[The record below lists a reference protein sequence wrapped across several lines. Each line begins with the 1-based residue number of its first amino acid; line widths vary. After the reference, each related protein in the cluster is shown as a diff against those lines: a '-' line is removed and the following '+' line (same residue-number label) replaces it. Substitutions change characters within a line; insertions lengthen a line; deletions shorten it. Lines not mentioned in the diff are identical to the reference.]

1 MDAEETIAILVNGEP
16 KATYIDEY
24 GVQRFVPS
32 RVLIFLWENDQ
43 LDMNQLF
50 AAFMKDEFDLEAYQE
65 FYQDIG
71 FSVGGF
77 EEVFGVGS
85 GVAEYTGKPVVIL
98 NPVEGHGQTI
108 Q

>member
-1 MDAEETIAILVNGEP
+1 MDDDDTITILVNGEP
-16 KATYIDEY
+16 KATYLDDHD
-24 GVQRFVPS
+24 VQRFVPS
-32 RVLIFLWENDQ
+32 GVLVFMWENDQ

-50 AAFMKDEFDLEAYQE
+50 RAFMDGEFTLEAYQE

-77 EEVFGVGS
+77 EEVFGPGS
-85 GVAEYTGKPVVIL
+85 GVASETGQPCVIL
-98 NPVEGHGQTI
+98 NPQEGHGQTI